1 MKKNDFWWQLAL
13 YSLGVCLFLFLPCF
27 KYSEA
32 TGWDKIEDYIEYWG
46 SISRRSYVKEYI
58 VLFFLSFPAALL
70 GVFLSSWN
78 RLIGSIICTIA
89 FIMPLGFILCLELD
103 EQSSI
108 TYIFSLVSLIIAAG
122 WSVLNIIQAFI
133 SIIEKSKE

>member
-46 SISRRSYVKEYI
+46 SISRRSYVKKYI

-122 WSVLNIIQAFI
+122 WSGFNIIQAFI

>member
-13 YSLGVCLFLFLPCF
+13 YSVGVCLFLFLPC
-27 KYSEA
+27 YGNRP
-32 TGWDKIEDYIEYWG
+32 GWDVIELYIDFWG
-46 SISRRSYVKEYI
+46 SISRNSHIREFI

-78 RLIGSIICTIA
+78 RLIGSIIRTIA
-89 FIMPLGFILCLELD
+89 FIMPLGFILCPDIFDD
-103 EQSSI
+103 ESI
-108 TYIFSLVSLIIAAG
+108 TRIFSIVLLVIAAG
-122 WSVLNIIQAFI
+122 WSGFNIIQAFI